1 MSENGFITTLL
12 LLFLII
18 GVAALFISLG
28 NIKKEI
34 VSTRDN
40 VFIMIAETYLKA
52 SSAWKVTTELN
63 SNNSSCVTLETLR
76 DGYVEDSTIFDG
88 YVEFEM
94 DSEPVIYI
102 TNGVYTIKSKTLD
115 ELSLLEKEELK
126 SGEVNFE
133 IPYDCK

>member
-1 MSENGFITTLL
+1 MNKKGFITTPI
-12 LLFLII
+12 LLFLIF
-18 GVAALFISLG
+18 GGAALFIS
-28 NIKKEI
+28 IKSVKKDI

-40 VFIMIAETYLKA
+40 AFVMMAETYLKA

-63 SNNSSCVTLETLR
+63 GNNSSCVTLETLR

-102 TNGVYTIKSKTLD
+102 TNGIYTISGKTYD
-115 ELSLLEKEELK
+115 ELDLLKTDDLNVN
-126 SGEVNFE
+126 EVHFE
-133 IPYDCK
+133 IPYDCE